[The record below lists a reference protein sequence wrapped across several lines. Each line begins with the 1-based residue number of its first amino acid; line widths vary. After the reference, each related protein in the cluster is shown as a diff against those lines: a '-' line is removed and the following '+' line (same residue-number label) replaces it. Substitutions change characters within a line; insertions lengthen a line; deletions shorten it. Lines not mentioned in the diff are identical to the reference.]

1 MMTYVKSLVL
11 LGICGGLLGCAG
23 VPDPTWPPPIY
34 PCPTSADVIRL
45 AALLP
50 LPVDPLDA
58 IEIDALASRFVGAA
72 AYCAVA
78 AEYLQ

>member
-1 MMTYVKSLVL
+1 MKTYVRSLVL
-11 LGICGGLLGCAG
+11 LAISGGLLGCVG
-23 VPDPTWPPPIY
+23 VHNPTWPPPLY
-34 PCPTSADVIRL
+34 PCPTSADIIRL
-45 AALLP
+45 AELLP

-78 AEYLQ
+78 AEYLR